1 MVSLLL
7 VLVFVFFSDG
17 EDDDSFDDAAAEVN
31 NLLVLVVVVGV
42 RRAPFPPFPPP
53 RKGLFSFL
61 VFSPP
66 PRQEGR
72 DKSTLLGEEEEEE
85 EEENIIISLC
95 VMLFFPVRK
104 NFCWC
109 FPTVFSNEKFLGDCL
124 QIFSLFFLIKRKL
137 KNTSSRG
144 THHLITR
151 AQKKKNDDDENDDDF
166 EENDFDSSLPLRR
179 ELFVWDFNCFCRAGI
194 PNANERCC
202 VLFFFSIIF
211 LKIIIVVAF
220 WRLCLFFLSHRRG
233 LQNSAPLPARRR
245 RLRRVLSVCR
255 GRSRFEEGCFS
266 RKFFFCF
273 FFSTKTEDWRKK
285 WVLLDDVGKNTNHF
299 IETLFSRGA
308 KNTNHQNVFFS
319 TLMT

>member
-7 VLVFVFFSDG
+7 LLVFVFFSDG

-72 DKSTLLGEEEEEE
+72 NKSTLLGEEEEEEE

-109 FPTVFSNEKFLGDCL
+109 FPTVFSNENFWAIDRR
-124 QIFSLFFLIKRKL
+124 IFGLFFLIKRKL

-144 THHLITR
+144 THHIITR
-151 AQKKKNDDDENDDDF
+151 AHKKKNDDDENDDDF

-194 PNANERCC
+194 PRQRAFLC
-202 VLFFFSIIF
+202 VVFFLDHFSQNHHHRRVLAALFVFFFSSS
-211 LKIIIVVAF
+211 
-220 WRLCLFFLSHRRG
+220 RSPH
-233 LQNSAPLPARRR
+233 SAPLPARRR

-255 GRSRFEEGCFS
+255 GRSRFEGCFS

-308 KNTNHQNVFFS
+308 KNTNHQNVCFS